1 MEENIITPSDAQLLK
16 KQMDKFFDDKVK
28 GFDLSK
34 LECLYLVHLFNKD
47 GVSLIE
53 LTNAVCLDKANTTRV
68 ICDLEKRGLVI
79 RKENEKD
86 NRKYKIFLTEK
97 AEPYRESLVSITNEL
112 NKKVFKGV
120 TKCERK
126 SFFKVMQKIYTNVNK
141 L

>member
-1 MEENIITPSDAQLLK
+1 MEEYIITPSDAQLLK

-53 LTNAVCLDKANTTRV
+53 LTNVVCLDKANTTRV

-79 RKENEKD
+79 RKENEK
-86 NRKYKIFLTEK
+86 TEK
-97 AEPYRESLVSITNEL
+97 TVEEAINIVID
-112 NKKVFKGV
+112 KV
-120 TKCERK
+120 RK
-126 SFFKVMQKIYTNVNK
+126 EA
-141 L
+141 